1 MSKNEVR
8 NKVQQFFLSF
18 FNGGEKQLS
27 DEFFTENFFGSKMR
41 LAPRDVLAFLY
52 ALENEFAFMVSSD
65 DILAGKF
72 NNLSNVV
79 DIVYNNKKI
88 YQKTKEEAI

>member
-1 MSKNEVR
+1 MSKDEVR
-8 NKVQQFFLSF
+8 NKVKQFFLSF
-18 FNGGEKQLS
+18 FNSEEKKLS
-27 DEFFTENFFGSKMR
+27 DEFFTENFFGSRMR

-52 ALENEFAFMVSSD
+52 ALEKEFAFMVSSD

-79 DIVYNNKKI
+79 DIVYNEKNI
-88 YQKTKEEAI
+88 CQKNKEESI